1 MKSRVI
7 LVLGLS
13 SVLAG
18 LLVLFNFEAV
28 TSLFLPQAQAAAAP
42 TSTQPDLPWHQ
53 VYLPIMGMQFNV
65 MVLLA
70 IGFSVGVLGG
80 FFGMGGAWIVTPGL
94 NIFGFNMAFAI
105 GTDLAHIYGKSIVAT
120 IKHSKMGNVDWMLG
134 VVLSVG
140 AAIGVEIGAI
150 NVMWLER
157 IGKVEIV
164 IRVLYMVLLFGLG
177 FYMVYE
183 YFTAAAR
190 RKAATSKKEAT
201 TAAEQAGVGS
211 RVGLAARLQQM
222 NLPPMIH
229 FKMSGVTISVWVIM
243 AVAVVTGWLSGLLG
257 VGGGFIRMP
266 ALIYLIGIPTA
277 VAVGTDLFSVIFSGA
292 YGCLTFGL
300 KGRVEIVAAMWML
313 LGATVGAQIGVS
325 AVKYIRGYGIRL
337 LFAVMIIVA
346 GVTVLLKQFEFGLA
360 AQVLILVSA
369 LAVCLVILVR
379 LIQGLGA
386 ERRAKMG

>member
-1 MKSRVI
+1 MKERVKLSI
-7 LVLGLS
+7 GLACFLG
-13 SVLAG
+13 G
-18 LLVLFNFEAV
+18 LLVWFNFDA
-28 TSLFLPQAQAAAAP
+28 LLPWFTGQAQAAAAP
-42 TSTQPDLPWHQ
+42 AAKETAWYLVHLP
-53 VYLPIMGMQFNV
+53 VMGMEFNV
-65 MVLLA
+65 LVLLA

-120 IKHSKMGNVDWMLG
+120 IKHSKMGNVDMLLG
-134 VVLSVG
+134 ILLSVG

-157 IGKVEIV
+157 IGKVDVV
-164 IRVLYMVLLFGLG
+164 IRILYMVLLFGLG

-183 YFTAAAR
+183 YFSATR
-190 RKAATSKKEAT
+190 KRKAITTKGTPT
-201 TAAEQAGVGS
+201 TAAEQAGVGQ
-211 RVGLAARLQQM
+211 RPGLAARLQQM
-222 NLPPMIH
+222 QVPPMIT
-229 FKMSGVTISVWVIM
+229 FKMSGVTISLWVIL

-292 YGCLTFGL
+292 YGCLTFAL
-300 KGRVEIVAAMWML
+300 KGRVELVAAMWML

-325 AVKYIRGYGIRL
+325 AVRYIRGYGIRL

-346 GVTVLLKQFEFGLA
+346 GLTVLLKQFNLGGA
-360 AQVLILVSA
+360 AQVLILAAA
-369 LAVCLVILVR
+369 LAVCLVILVK
-379 LIQGLGA
+379 LIQGMKA
-386 ERRAKMG
+386 ERRA